1 MFHKY
6 DPFLKEIKCTFFLGN
21 ELITTNKERLHEE
34 NENYQLLPVS
44 ALLQAVQREKKVI
57 IVALRE

>member
-6 DPFLKEIKCTFFLGN
+6 EPFLKEIKCTFHLGN

-44 ALLQAVQREKKVI
+44 ALLQAVQKENR
-57 IVALRE
+57 